1 MFIRE
6 LEQLENLLEPWREV
20 DRFNRSAFRNL
31 SPGLVEF
38 PPVNLWKNEDKAV
51 ITTEIPGV
59 DLGGVEINVVGT
71 TISLR
76 FERKREELNEGESY
90 TRNERWYGEF
100 SRTIEL
106 PFNVQVDK
114 VSAKFSKGI
123 LYIEMPRAE
132 AEKPRK
138 ITVQAE

>member
-1 MFIRE
+1 MLIRE
-6 LEQLENLLEPWREV
+6 LQRLGNLLEPWREF
-20 DRFNRSAFRNL
+20 DSINREAFRTL
-31 SPGLVEF
+31 SPGRVEF
-38 PPVNLWKNEDKAV
+38 PPVNLWKNENKAV

-59 DLGGVEINVVGT
+59 DPEGVEINVVGN
-71 TISLR
+71 TITLR
-76 FERKREELNEGESY
+76 FERKPEELKEGESY
-90 TRNERWYGEF
+90 TRKERWYGEF

-106 PFNVQVDK
+106 PFNVQGDK
-114 VSAKFSKGI
+114 VEAKFSRGI

>member
-1 MFIRE
+1 MLIRE
-6 LEQLENLLEPWREV
+6 LQRLGNLLEPWREF
-20 DRFNRSAFRNL
+20 DSINRDAFRTL
-31 SPGLVEF
+31 SPGRVEF
-38 PPVNLWKNEDKAV
+38 PPVNLWKNENKAV

-59 DLGGVEINVVGT
+59 DPEGVEINVVGN
-71 TISLR
+71 TITLR
-76 FERKREELNEGESY
+76 FERKPEELKEGESY
-90 TRNERWYGEF
+90 TRKERWYGEF

-106 PFNVQVDK
+106 PFNVQGDK
-114 VSAKFSKGI
+114 VEAKFSRGI

>member
-1 MFIRE
+1 M
-6 LEQLENLLEPWREV
+6 L
-20 DRFNRSAFRNL
+20 
-31 SPGLVEF
+31 
-38 PPVNLWKNEDKAV
+38 KNEEKAV

-59 DLGGVEINVVGT
+59 DVKGVEINVVGN

-76 FERKREELNEGESY
+76 FERKPEELKEGEAY
-90 TRNERWYGEF
+90 TRRERWYGEF

-106 PFNVQVDK
+106 PFNVQIDK
-114 VSAKFSKGI
+114 VNAKFSKGI

-138 ITVQAE
+138 ITVLAE

>member
-1 MFIRE
+1 MLMNE
-6 LEQLENLLEPWREV
+6 LEQLESLFGPWKEI
-20 DRFNRSAFRNL
+20 DRFNRSSFRDL
-31 SPGLVEF
+31 SRERVDF
-38 PPVNLWKNEDKAV
+38 PPVNLWKNEEKAV

-59 DLGGVEINVVGT
+59 DVKGVEINVVGN

-76 FERKREELNEGESY
+76 FERKPEELKEGEAY
-90 TRNERWYGEF
+90 TRRERWYGEF

-106 PFNVQVDK
+106 PFNVQIDK
-114 VSAKFSKGI
+114 VNAKFSKGI

-138 ITVQAE
+138 ITVLAE